1 MTKYVNSFRQTA
13 PVKPDE
19 YTLSILAVMP
29 EAVPVSDIIGQFKGS
44 EAGSAAR
51 QVLRQALVN
60 MASEQLV
67 QELEAQYG

>member
-1 MTKYVNSFRQTA
+1 MTKYFNSFRQTA

-29 EAVPVSDIIGQFKGS
+29 EAVPVSEGS